1 MPALLK
7 RAAFV
12 VGALVVLL
20 NLYTTPVKAADIP
33 ADMDIDLDGL
43 VVSES
48 EFVCLA
54 LNDYWESRG
63 EPLAGRM
70 AVAQVVLNRAM
81 DPRYPSNLCDVVK
94 QDLSGGGRACQ
105 FSWWCDGKSDT
116 PHDLEAWRRSLRL
129 ASAVLTRDNNIQ
141 DNTDGALWY
150 HATWVKP
157 KWTDDLQRATKIGD
171 HIFYREQ
178 DRVEEL
184 QASLTTN
191 EGYFFS
197 LIRTWLEPKPQ
208 SKFVRW
214 IDEKRDRVSMV
225 QQNKSYN

>member
-7 RAAFV
+7 RAAFAF
-12 VGALVVLL
+12 GALAVLFNL
-20 NLYTTPVKAADIP
+20 NVTPAKAADIP
-33 ADMDIDLDGL
+33 VDMNIDLDGL
-43 VVSES
+43 VVSKS

-81 DPRYPSNLCDVVK
+81 DPRYPTNICDVVK
-94 QDLSGGGRACQ
+94 QDHSRGGRACQ
-105 FSWWCDGKSDT
+105 FSWWCDGKSDI
-116 PHDLEAWRRSLRL
+116 PHEKDAWRRSVRL

-150 HATWVKP
+150 HATTVNP
-157 KWTDDLQRATKIGD
+157 KWAGDLVKATRIGD
-171 HIFYREQ
+171 HIFYREA

-184 QASLTTN
+184 QASLSPG
-191 EGYFFS
+191 EGYFFG
-197 LIRTWLEPKPQ
+197 LIRAWLEPKPQ

-214 IDEKRDRVSMV
+214 VDSRRERFSMV
-225 QQNKSYN
+225 QN